1 MSLRRSI
8 FTLSAV
14 STLALAACGGG
25 DSPEDSTPP
34 SSSTST
40 TATLG
45 SPSSS
50 SSAPEGGPNPTAG
63 RTPEAVE
70 PAPAVD
76 SAPTA
81 TCATDFTLYQPGT
94 TFYSDGTSGYTA
106 SCQQQMEDA
115 MEASGQFPDYPF
127 GNVDPNWTE
136 DDALNRGDSA
146 YVRPPEVEA
155 EKQAGHDWWGD
166 CISVN
171 DAAFCREN
179 DPWQQ

>member
-25 DSPEDSTPP
+25 DSPEDSTPS

-40 TATLG
+40 TAT
-45 SPSSS
+45 SVSSSSS
-50 SSAPEGGPNPTAG
+50 SSAPEDNPSPTAG
-63 RTPEAVE
+63 STPEAVE

-136 DDALNRGDSA
+136 DDVLNRGDADIKS
-146 YVRPPEVEA
+146 PEVAADQHAGQSWWA
-155 EKQAGHDWWGD
+155 E

-171 DAAFCREN
+171 DATYCREN